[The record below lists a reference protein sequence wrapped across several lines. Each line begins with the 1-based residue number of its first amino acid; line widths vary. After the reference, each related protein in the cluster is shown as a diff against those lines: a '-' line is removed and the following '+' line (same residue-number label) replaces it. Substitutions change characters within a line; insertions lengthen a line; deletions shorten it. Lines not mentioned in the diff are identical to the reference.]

1 MNKKIK
7 IPDDIAEIKRIVNTG
22 VTVYSS
28 NDGYI
33 VKRTNLEDYVITFI
47 YNGYCI
53 GLHGLKG
60 SRYENQLN
68 GSNFYYYEEIE

>member
-47 YNGYCI
+47 
-53 GLHGLKG
+53 
-60 SRYENQLN
+60 
-68 GSNFYYYEEIE
+68 